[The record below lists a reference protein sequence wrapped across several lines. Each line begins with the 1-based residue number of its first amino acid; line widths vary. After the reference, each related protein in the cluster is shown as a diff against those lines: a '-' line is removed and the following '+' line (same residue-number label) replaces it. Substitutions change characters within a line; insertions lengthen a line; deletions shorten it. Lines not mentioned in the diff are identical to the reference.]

1 MNVKD
6 LDLESIVNILIK
18 LNQASNEEKITEE
31 QMQEWHEQDIKD
43 GLY

>member
-1 MNVKD
+1 MSWEESEIQDVINRL
-6 LDLESIVNILIK
+6 LDTTDED
-18 LNQASNEEKITEE
+18 EKITEE

>member
-1 MNVKD
+1 MSWKESEIQDVINRL
-6 LDLESIVNILIK
+6 LDTTDED
-18 LNQASNEEKITEE
+18 EKITEE

>member
-1 MNVKD
+1 MSWEESEIQEVINRL
-6 LDLESIVNILIK
+6 LDTTDED
-18 LNQASNEEKITEE
+18 EKITEE

>member
-1 MNVKD
+1 MSWEESEIREVINRL
-6 LDLESIVNILIK
+6 LDTTDED
-18 LNQASNEEKITEE
+18 EKITEE